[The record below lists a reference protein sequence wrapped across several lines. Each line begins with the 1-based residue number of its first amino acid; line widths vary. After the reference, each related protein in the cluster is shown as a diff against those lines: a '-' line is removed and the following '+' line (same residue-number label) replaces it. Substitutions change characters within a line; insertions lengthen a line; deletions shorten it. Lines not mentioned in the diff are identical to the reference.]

1 MLLMPFQILGAFFRA
16 ILSIALLAGGVYLL
30 KQWYDHREVV
40 IDRPANVVL
49 REQDPADFNAEPKPG
64 DKRRVVDQTADG
76 RAIVWW
82 KFGWNRETAFLLGGL
97 GLMLWSLGGSFF
109 YPTILRSPGDDEPK
123 TSREEG
129 EVRRIKRDDG
139 TQLYVELLGPPDGVP
154 IVLTHGWGLDSD
166 EWFYAK
172 RLAQKYR
179 VIVWDLAGLGQSKG
193 PTNKDWSLEKLAGD
207 LDAVLSLAGERRAF
221 LLGHSI
227 GGMILLTYAK
237 RFPDALKQRVAGMM
251 IVHST
256 FTNPCRTA
264 KWASVYTALQKP
276 VLEPL
281 CWLMIVL
288 APLFWL
294 TNWLSYLN
302 GSAHRSTSRQSFSGR
317 ETRGQLNFIT
327 RYYLWTWPSVVA
339 RGFLGMF
346 RYDATDVLPRVATP
360 TLVVAADRDE
370 LCVPEAS
377 RYMAH
382 AMPHARLATIH
393 DARHCG
399 LFERHE
405 RFDALIDE
413 FIGETTSPTVP
424 AGKTSASK

>member
-1 MLLMPFQILGAFFRA
+1 
-16 ILSIALLAGGVYLL
+16 
-30 KQWYDHREVV
+30 
-40 IDRPANVVL
+40 
-49 REQDPADFNAEPKPG
+49 
-64 DKRRVVDQTADG
+64 
-76 RAIVWW
+76 
-82 KFGWNRETAFLLGGL
+82 
-97 GLMLWSLGGSFF
+97 
-109 YPTILRSPGDDEPK
+109 
-123 TSREEG
+123 
-129 EVRRIKRDDG
+129 
-139 TQLYVELLGPPDGVP
+139 
-154 IVLTHGWGLDSD
+154 
-166 EWFYAK
+166 
-172 RLAQKYR
+172 
-179 VIVWDLAGLGQSKG
+179 
-193 PTNKDWSLEKLAGD
+193 
-207 LDAVLSLAGERRAF
+207 
-221 LLGHSI
+221 
-227 GGMILLTYAK
+227 
-237 RFPDALKQRVAGMM
+237 M

-281 CWLMIVL
+281 CWLMIAL

-317 ETRGQLNFIT
+317 ETRGQLNFMT
-327 RYYLWTWPSVVA
+327 RYYLSTWPSVVA

-346 RYDATDVLPRVATP
+346 RYDATDVLPRITTP

-377 RYMAH
+377 RYLAH

-424 AGKTSASK
+424 ADKTSASK